1 MEAVAYLGGA
11 FALAGIMAFLS
22 QLRRRVPGYKA
33 GAALLGLGVVMIGA
47 AYFVTWHRSPVVVSH
62 PGTPSATLPSALAS
76 ASGVSIPTTVAA
88 LAALPPDQRKVVMQQ
103 EIDRYNAV
111 LDQAYRTL
119 DLSLLPQV
127 TTGAELATQQQ
138 QLGALK
144 AAGTPTGGDDSY
156 SITGIGTAPAL
167 GSVSVRTQGTERS
180 WYLDART
187 LQPVGQPTVN
197 TQPATYTLVPDAG
210 VWKVEVV
217 VLG

>member
-11 FALAGIMAFLS
+11 FALAGIMAFLN

-33 GAALLGLGVVMIGA
+33 GAALLGLGAVMIAA
-47 AYFVTWHRSPVVVSH
+47 AYVTAHRSPGVGH
-62 PGTPSATLPSALAS
+62 PGTPAATMPTTASSPPGLA
-76 ASGVSIPTTVAA
+76 IPTTVAA
-88 LAALPPDQRKVVMQQ
+88 FAALPPDQRKAVMQQ
-103 EIDRYNAV
+103 EVDRYNAV

-119 DLSLLPQV
+119 DPSLLPQV
-127 TTGAELATQQQ
+127 TTGPELTTQQQ

-167 GSVSVRTQGTERS
+167 GSISVRTEGTERS
-180 WYLDART
+180 WYLDPHT